1 MENPDVMS
9 DPRSVEALIDRLGT
23 GLVPVRRLLPAWLRT
38 AGWLLLVA
46 AFAVVLLMHYGAQP
60 MLRRWAATPDL
71 AWAGIGAVITAVSAA
86 WAAFALGVPGRKVAW
101 AWLPLPGALLWIGAS
116 GLGCLRT
123 WIAPG
128 TAIAGAHQSA
138 DCLLFIIGFSIPLS
152 ALLVVLLPRVQPAED
167 EQQLVVLLR
176 RACPLRPVLTAV
188 LIGLASAAASA
199 SLLEICHAFD
209 SAATDL
215 LTHALAVAAVVAV
228 NAAMGGRLLSKA

>member
-1 MENPDVMS
+1 MMS

-152 ALLVVLLPRVQPAED
+152 ALLVVLL
-167 EQQLVVLLR
+167 R

-209 SAATDL
+209 SAATAL